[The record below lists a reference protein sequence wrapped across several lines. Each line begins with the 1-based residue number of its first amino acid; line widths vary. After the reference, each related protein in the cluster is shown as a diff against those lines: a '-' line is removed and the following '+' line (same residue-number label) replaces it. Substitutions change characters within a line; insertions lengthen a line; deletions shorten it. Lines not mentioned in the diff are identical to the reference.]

1 MRKLTGA
8 EREGLATLT
17 SYGVDSALLEVTETG
32 LQKSIMDATRPVR
45 DLLYNYGLHSYEHQ
59 TQGTESKVL
68 LPAIIF
74 SKDQDREAKASLY
87 RPQTKQGDP
96 RIWFYGLKAQANASD
111 ILAIIPN
118 SGTLLLVNL
127 TQLAA
132 RQIKVGRLG
141 ALLSSMSRPAGSA
154 SEELLELLQDL
165 AKAGPLKSVMA
176 EKSDTAIGRT
186 LEAALGIAMNSS
198 KSPDFKG
205 IELKAS
211 RRRKAARAVRK
222 TLFAQVPD
230 WSRSP
235 FKSSAEILNAF
246 GYERGDDFKLYCTV
260 NAAKVNSQG
269 LTFDVQGE
277 AGDLWEVSDKATIN
291 RFAVWSLHTLRDRL
305 ERKHAETFWITA
317 RPEMVGS
324 QEWYHLER
332 VLHTRKPVLS
342 QLDPLLDQGV
352 ITMDHLIKRT
362 PTGGAREKGPL
373 FKIAGPDLPLLFPPP
388 LEYDLVA

>member
-1 MRKLTGA
+1 MRKLSGD
-8 EREGLATLT
+8 ERKSLAALT

-45 DLLYNYGLHSYEHQ
+45 DLLSGYKLHDYARQ
-59 TQGTESKVL
+59 PQGTDSKVL

-74 SKDQDREAKASLY
+74 SGDQDRDAKASLY

-96 RIWFYGLKAQANASD
+96 RIWFYGLKAQANAFD
-111 ILAIIPN
+111 ILAIVPN
-118 SGTLLLVNL
+118 AGTLLLINL
-127 TQLAA
+127 TQIAA
-132 RQIKVGRLG
+132 RRIKEGRLG
-141 ALLSSMSRPAGSA
+141 AILLAMSRPEGSA
-154 SEELLELLQDL
+154 SEELLERLQVL

-176 EKSDTAIGRT
+176 ERSDTAIGRT
-186 LEAALGIAMNSS
+186 LEDALGIAMNSN
-198 KSPDFKG
+198 KAPDYKG

-246 GYERGDDFKLYCTV
+246 GYARGDDFKLYCTV
-260 NAAKVNSQG
+260 NAAKMNSQG
-269 LTFDVQGE
+269 LSFDVQAE
-277 AGDLWEVSDKATIN
+277 AGDLWEVSDQAAIDK
-291 RFAVWSLHTLRDRL
+291 FAVWSLDKLRERL
-305 ERKHAETFWITA
+305 AQKHAETFWVTA

-324 QEWYHLER
+324 QEWYHLDR

-362 PTGGAREKGPL
+362 PTGGAKEKGPL

-388 LEYDLVA
+388 LEYDLAA

>member
-1 MRKLTGA
+1 MRKLTGD
-8 EREGLATLT
+8 ERESLAALT

-32 LQKSIMDATRPVR
+32 LKKSIMDATRPIR
-45 DLLYNYGLHSYEHQ
+45 DLLADYKLHNYERQ
-59 TQGTESKVL
+59 PQGTNSKVL
-68 LPAIIF
+68 LPAIVF
-74 SKDQDREAKASLY
+74 SGDQDRDAKASLY

-96 RIWFYGLKAQANASD
+96 RIWFYGLKAQANPFD
-111 ILAIIPN
+111 ILAIVPN
-118 SGTLLLVNL
+118 AGTLLLINL
-127 TQLAA
+127 TQIVA
-132 RQIKVGRLG
+132 RRIKEGRLG
-141 ALLSSMSRPAGSA
+141 AILSAMSRPEGSA
-154 SEELLELLQDL
+154 SEELLERLQVL

-176 EKSDTAIGRT
+176 ERSDTAIGRT
-186 LEAALGIAMNSS
+186 LEDALGIAMNSN
-198 KSPDFKG
+198 KTPDYKG

-246 GYERGDDFKLYCTV
+246 GYARGDDFKLYCTV

-269 LTFDVQGE
+269 LSFDVQAE
-277 AGDLWEVSDKATIN
+277 AGDLWEVSDQAAIDK
-291 RFAVWSLHTLRDRL
+291 FAVWSLDKLRERL
-305 ERKHAETFWITA
+305 AQKHAETFWVTA

-324 QEWYHLER
+324 QEWYHLDR

-362 PTGGAREKGPL
+362 PTGGAKEKGPL

-388 LEYDLVA
+388 LEYDLAA

>member
-1 MRKLTGA
+1 MRKLSGD
-8 EREGLATLT
+8 ERESLAALT

-32 LQKSIMDATRPVR
+32 LKKSIMDATRPVR
-45 DLLYNYGLHSYEHQ
+45 DLLVGYKLHDYERQ
-59 TQGTESKVL
+59 SQGTDAKVL
-68 LPAIIF
+68 LPAIVF
-74 SKDQDREAKASLY
+74 SGEQDRDAKASLY

-96 RIWFYGLKAQANASD
+96 RIWFYGLKAQANPFD
-111 ILAIIPN
+111 ILAIVPN
-118 SGTLLLVNL
+118 AGTLLVINL
-127 TQLAA
+127 TQIAA
-132 RQIKVGRLG
+132 RRIKEGRLG
-141 ALLSSMSRPAGSA
+141 AILSAMSRPEGSTSA
-154 SEELLELLQDL
+154 ELLERLKLL

-176 EKSDTAIGRT
+176 ERSDTAIGRT
-186 LEAALGIAMNSS
+186 LEDALGIAMNSN
-198 KSPDFKG
+198 KAPDYKG

-246 GYERGDDFKLYCTV
+246 GYARGDDFKLYCTV

-269 LTFDVQGE
+269 LSFDVQAE
-277 AGDLWEVSDKATIN
+277 AGDLWEVSDQAAIDK
-291 RFAVWSLHTLRDRL
+291 FAVWSLDKLRERLAQKHT
-305 ERKHAETFWITA
+305 ETFWVTA

-324 QEWYHLER
+324 QEWYHLDR

-362 PTGGAREKGPL
+362 PTGGAKEKGPL

-388 LEYDLVA
+388 LEYDLAA

>member
-1 MRKLTGA
+1 MRKLTGD
-8 EREGLATLT
+8 ERESLAALT

-32 LQKSIMDATRPVR
+32 LHKSIMDATRPVR
-45 DLLYNYGLHSYEHQ
+45 DLLVDYKLHDYERQ
-59 TQGTESKVL
+59 PQGTDSKVI
-68 LPAIIF
+68 LPAIVF
-74 SKDQDREAKASLY
+74 SGDLDRDAKASLY

-96 RIWFYGLKAQANASD
+96 RIWFYGLKAQANPFD
-111 ILAIIPN
+111 ILAIVPN
-118 SGTLLLVNL
+118 SGTLLLINL

-132 RQIKVGRLG
+132 SKIKAGRLG
-141 ALLSSMSRPAGSA
+141 EILSAMSRPAGSA
-154 SEELLELLQDL
+154 AEELLERLQVL
-165 AKAGPLKSVMA
+165 AQAGPLQSVMA
-176 EKSDTAIGRT
+176 ERSDTAIGRT
-186 LEAALGIAMNSS
+186 IEAALGIAMNSS
-198 KSPDFKG
+198 QSPDYKG

-235 FKSSAEILNAF
+235 FKSSAEILEAF
-246 GYERGDDFKLYCTV
+246 GYVRGNEFKLYCTV

-269 LTFDVQGE
+269 LSFDVQAE
-277 AGDLWEVSDKATIN
+277 AGDLWEVSDQAAIDK
-291 RFAVWSLHTLRDRL
+291 FAVWSLDKLRERL
-305 ERKHAETFWITA
+305 ASKHAETFWITA
-317 RPEMVGS
+317 RPEMVGA

-362 PTGGAREKGPL
+362 PTGGAKEKGPL

-388 LEYDLVA
+388 LEYELAA

>member
-1 MRKLTGA
+1 MRKLTGD
-8 EREGLATLT
+8 ERESLAALT

-32 LQKSIMDATRPVR
+32 LHKSIMDATRPVR
-45 DLLYNYGLHSYEHQ
+45 DLLLDYKLHDYERQ
-59 TQGTESKVL
+59 PQGTDSKVI
-68 LPAIIF
+68 LPAIVF
-74 SKDQDREAKASLY
+74 SGDLDRDAKASLY

-96 RIWFYGLKAQANASD
+96 RIWFYGLKAQANPFD
-111 ILAIIPN
+111 ILAIVPN
-118 SGTLLLVNL
+118 AGKLLLINL

-132 RQIKVGRLG
+132 SKIKAGRLG
-141 ALLSSMSRPAGSA
+141 EILSAMSRPAGSA
-154 SEELLELLQDL
+154 AEELLERLQVL
-165 AKAGPLKSVMA
+165 AQAGPLQSVMA
-176 EKSDTAIGRT
+176 ERSDTAIGRT
-186 LEAALGIAMNSS
+186 IEAALGIAMNSS
-198 KSPDFKG
+198 QSPDYKG

-235 FKSSAEILNAF
+235 FKSSAEILQAF
-246 GYERGDDFKLYCTV
+246 GYARGDEFKLYCTV

-269 LTFDVQGE
+269 LSFDVQAE
-277 AGDLWEVSDKATIN
+277 AGDLWEVSDQAAIDK
-291 RFAVWSLHTLRDRL
+291 FAVWSLDKLRERL
-305 ERKHAETFWITA
+305 ASKHAETFWITA
-317 RPEMVGS
+317 RPEMVGA

-362 PTGGAREKGPL
+362 PTGGAKEKGPL

-388 LEYDLVA
+388 LEYELAA

>member
-1 MRKLTGA
+1 MRKLTGD
-8 EREGLATLT
+8 ERESLAALT

-32 LQKSIMDATRPVR
+32 LHKSIMDATRPVR
-45 DLLYNYGLHSYEHQ
+45 ELLLGNKLHDYDSQ
-59 TQGTESKVL
+59 AQGTDFKVI

-74 SKDQDREAKASLY
+74 SGDQDRDAKASLY

-96 RIWFYGLKAQANASD
+96 RIWFYGLKAQANPFD
-111 ILAIIPN
+111 ILAIVPN
-118 SGTLLLVNL
+118 AGTLLLINL

-132 RQIKVGRLG
+132 RYIKAGRLG
-141 ALLSSMSRPAGSA
+141 AILSAMSRPAGSA
-154 SEELLELLQDL
+154 SEELLERLQVL

-176 EKSDTAIGRT
+176 DRSDTAIGRT

-198 KSPDFKG
+198 KSPDYKG

-235 FKSSAEILNAF
+235 FKSSAEILQAF
-246 GYERGDDFKLYCTV
+246 GYNRGDDFKLYCTV

-269 LTFDVQGE
+269 LSFDVQVE
-277 AGDLWEVSDKATIN
+277 TGDLWEVSNQAAIDK
-291 RFAVWSLHTLRDRL
+291 FAVWSLDKLRERL
-305 ERKHAETFWITA
+305 ASKHAETFWVTA

-324 QEWYHLER
+324 QEWYHLDR

-362 PTGGAREKGPL
+362 PTGGAKEKGPL

>member
-1 MRKLTGA
+1 VRKLTGE
-8 EREGLATLT
+8 ERESLAALT

-32 LQKSIMDATRPVR
+32 LKKSIMDATRPVR
-45 DLLYNYGLHSYEHQ
+45 DLLSDYKLHDYHRQE
-59 TQGTESKVL
+59 QGTDFKVII
-68 LPAIIF
+68 PAIVF
-74 SKDQDREAKASLY
+74 SGGRDRDAKASLY
-87 RPQTKQGDP
+87 RPKTKQGDP
-96 RIWFYGLKAQANASD
+96 RIWFYGLKAQANPFD
-111 ILAIIPN
+111 ILAIVPN
-118 SGTLLLVNL
+118 AGTLLLINL
-127 TQLAA
+127 TQIAA
-132 RQIKVGRLG
+132 RMFKTGRLG
-141 ALLSSMSRPAGSA
+141 SILSAMMRPAGSA
-154 SEELLELLQDL
+154 AEELLERLQVL
-165 AKAGPLKSVMA
+165 ANAGPLQSVMA
-176 EKSDTAIGRT
+176 ERSDTAIGRT

-198 KSPDFKG
+198 MSPDYKG

-246 GYERGDDFKLYCTV
+246 GYARGDDFKLYCTV

-269 LTFDVQGE
+269 LSFDVQAE
-277 AGDLWEVSDKATIN
+277 AGDLWEVSDQAAIDK
-291 RFAVWSLHTLRDRL
+291 FAVWSLDKLRERL
-305 ERKHAETFWITA
+305 AQKHAETFWVTA

-324 QEWYHLER
+324 QEWYHLDR

-342 QLDPLLDQGV
+342 QLDALLDQGV

-362 PTGGAREKGPL
+362 PTGGAKEKGPL

-388 LEYDLVA
+388 LEYDLAA

>member
-1 MRKLTGA
+1 MRKLTGD
-8 EREGLATLT
+8 ERESLAALT
-17 SYGVDSALLEVTETG
+17 SYGVDSALIEVTETG
-32 LQKSIMDATRPVR
+32 LHKSIMDATRPVR
-45 DLLYNYGLHSYEHQ
+45 ELLLGYKLHDYDSQ
-59 TQGTESKVL
+59 AQGTDFKVT
-68 LPAIIF
+68 LPAIVF
-74 SKDQDREAKASLY
+74 SGGQDRDAKASLY

-96 RIWFYGLKAQANASD
+96 RIWFYGLKAQANPFD
-111 ILAIIPN
+111 VLAIAPN
-118 SGTLLLVNL
+118 AGTLLLINL

-132 RQIKVGRLG
+132 SHIKTGRLG
-141 ALLSSMSRPAGSA
+141 AILSAMSRPAGSA
-154 SEELLELLQDL
+154 SEELLERLQVL
-165 AKAGPLKSVMA
+165 AKTGPVKSVMA
-176 EKSDTAIGRT
+176 GRSDTAIGRT

-198 KSPDFKG
+198 KSPDYKG

-235 FKSSAEILNAF
+235 FKSSAEMLQAF
-246 GYERGDDFKLYCTV
+246 GYNRGKDFKLYCTV

-269 LTFDVQGE
+269 LSFDVQAE
-277 AGDLWEVSDKATIN
+277 AGDLWEVSNQAAIDK
-291 RFAVWSLHTLRDRL
+291 FAVWSLDKLRERL
-305 ERKHAETFWITA
+305 ASKHAETFWVTA
-317 RPEMVGS
+317 RPEMVGG
-324 QEWYHLER
+324 QEWYHLDR

-362 PTGGAREKGPL
+362 PTGGAKEKGPL
-373 FKIAGPDLPLLFPPP
+373 FKIAGPDLALLFPPP